1 MLEFLYDTLE
11 VFCPKKIIFFL
22 MNITEVIKLI
32 VEE

>member
-11 VFCPKKIIFFL
+11 VFCPKKNYIFL
-22 MNITEVIKLI
+22 MNITEFIKLI